1 MIYSKQATLKI
12 EDEGNYVFDLLL
24 YPVSENPVTGTVE
37 DKSGYDNDVSPIEE
51 AKTDSSTDSFT
62 LSYLPVTLMFLFL
75 LGGGYKLSRKLNEI
89 KGRRSQAGKSSTKG
103 FLAKIFDKSPGF
115 GVKLESG
122 STGEVASIKGS
133 VIEPVGDSRVVPLI
147 ETAGNSEIETAALR
161 KLPLSEDQL
170 EILDVIRSRRGKIS
184 QKDLRRRLEY
194 SEVKVSLLLSELEKR
209 GLIKKLKHG
218 RENIVVL
225 TDEGRR

>member
-1 MIYSKQATLKI
+1 
-12 EDEGNYVFDLLL
+12 
-24 YPVSENPVTGTVE
+24 
-37 DKSGYDNDVSPIEE
+37 
-51 AKTDSSTDSFT
+51 
-62 LSYLPVTLMFLFL
+62 MFLFL

>member
-1 MIYSKQATLKI
+1 M
-12 EDEGNYVFDLLL
+12 
-24 YPVSENPVTGTVE
+24 
-37 DKSGYDNDVSPIEE
+37 
-51 AKTDSSTDSFT
+51 
-62 LSYLPVTLMFLFL
+62 
-75 LGGGYKLSRKLNEI
+75 
-89 KGRRSQAGKSSTKG
+89 
-103 FLAKIFDKSPGF
+103 
-115 GVKLESG
+115 
-122 STGEVASIKGS
+122 
-133 VIEPVGDSRVVPLI
+133 
-147 ETAGNSEIETAALR
+147 R